1 MKINYPKSVE
11 DIPAD
16 RRKELEEELNH
27 FLKFSPCQRLNYVER
42 EWSAFQDYIKRFGVV
57 WNRKSS

>member
-1 MKINYPKSVE
+1 VKISYPKSVE

-27 FLKFSPCQRLNYVER
+27 FLKFSPCDRLNYVER